1 MDTLKEAFGAYGEVK
16 DCFIPSDYDG
26 NPRGFAFVT
35 MDDEN
40 ALQAIEGLGG
50 TELDGRTLNVNKSLP
65 KGTKAVA
72 QREYFFSIL
81 VGLVSLSWNLFLN
94 VSLLLSF

>member
-50 TELDGRTLNVNKSLP
+50 TELDGRTLNVNESLP
-65 KGTKAVA
+65 KGTKAAA
-72 QREYFFSIL
+72 QRE
-81 VGLVSLSWNLFLN
+81 
-94 VSLLLSF
+94 